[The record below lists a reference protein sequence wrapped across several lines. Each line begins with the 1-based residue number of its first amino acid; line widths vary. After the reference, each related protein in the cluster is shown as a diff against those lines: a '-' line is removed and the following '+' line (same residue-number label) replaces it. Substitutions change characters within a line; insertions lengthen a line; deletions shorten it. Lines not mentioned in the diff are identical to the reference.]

1 MFAFE
6 LTPPDPRE
14 AADLSC
20 SGDHFEEEPLPST
33 RPNAN
38 AVDEPQPREAGS
50 FRNPLHDWSQPTVAW
65 TTVNT
70 QEGFPG
76 VPTPLTWTVV
86 GTTAFQESAR
96 QAFYAIGA
104 LRRSLLARPSDVSK
118 EFIGIFYG
126 RASCNLTMWRAIGD
140 AMPGSS
146 PAAIEAQIFGVEEV
160 LEDLPSHPDWAR
172 YPVVLVK
179 FPVAARRALREL
191 QLLDAETA
199 AWWRSCLADRAHDRE
214 ALAGRTAEAAALI
227 TRIATPHL
235 VVTMVG
241 QAVYERIRV
250 LAHSVGK
257 DGLETTVMSGWDLDE
272 TRTLTDLWAVSRNA
286 LSLDDFLA
294 VHGYHGP
301 AEGEL
306 SSRTWRE
313 DPGPLNALIK
323 KYAAMSDSAEFVA
336 KKAERNS
343 TRALAEA
350 ELLESLNAA
359 KRAYAR
365 VLLRV
370 ARAFV
375 PMRETGRNTF
385 LKAIDVARFTA
396 RDLGAAMV
404 KDGVFESPE
413 DVFYLCLD
421 ELASPPA
428 DARSLVVARRATCA
442 EYEAYQ
448 VPSRWVGEPI
458 PVEVT
463 SVDDVTEIKGM
474 GVSPGVIEG
483 RARVVLNGP
492 DSEEMEEGEILV
504 CKTTDPSWAAY
515 FFIAGGVVI
524 DIGGALSHGAI
535 VAREVGLPCVINART
550 ATSQLKTG
558 DLLRV
563 DGNTGQVT
571 VLERNQTQ

>member
-1 MFAFE
+1 M
-6 LTPPDPRE
+6 
-14 AADLSC
+14 S
-20 SGDHFEEEPLPST
+20 SQ
-33 RPNAN
+33 PNADV
-38 AVDEPQPREAGS
+38 VDKSQGRGAGEI
-50 FRNPLHDWSQPTVAW
+50 RNPLHDHSLASIAW

-70 QEGFPG
+70 QEAFPG

-160 LEDLPSHPDWAR
+160 LEDLPSNPDWRR
-172 YPVVLVK
+172 YPVVLAK
-179 FPVAARRALREL
+179 FPFAARKALREL
-191 QLLDAETA
+191 KQLDGDTA
-199 AWWRSCLADRAHDRE
+199 HWWRTCLRDRPHDRR
-214 ALAGRTAEAAALI
+214 ALAARMAEAAALI
-227 TRIATPHL
+227 TKIATPHL

-241 QAVYERIRV
+241 QAVYEQIRG
-250 LAHSVGK
+250 LAQSVGK
-257 DGLETTVMSGWDLDE
+257 GGIETAIMSGWDLDE
-272 TRTLTDLWAVSRNA
+272 TRTLTDLWAVSRDTM
-286 LSLDDFLA
+286 LLDEFLA

-301 AEGEL
+301 MEGEL

-313 DPGPLNALIK
+313 EPKPLIDLIK
-323 KYAAMSDSAEFVA
+323 KYAAMSDSSEFNA
-336 KKAERNS
+336 NKAVRRG
-343 TRALAEA
+343 TRASAEA
-350 ELLESLNAA
+350 ELMAA
-359 KRAYAR
+359 LSPLAR
-365 VLLRV
+365 VFGRTLLRV
-370 ARAFV
+370 ARAFL

-396 RDLGAAMV
+396 RDIGAMMV
-404 KDGVFESPE
+404 EEGMLDSAD

-421 ELASPPA
+421 ELAAPPA
-428 DARSLVVARRATCA
+428 DTRRLVAARRSISA
-442 EYEAYQ
+442 EYKSFDI
-448 VPSRWVGEPI
+448 PGRWVGEPT
-458 PVEVT
+458 PVEATAADAV
-463 SVDDVTEIKGM
+463 SELKGM
-474 GVSPGVIEG
+474 GVSPGVVEG
-483 RARVVLNGP
+483 RARVVHEGD
-492 DSEEMEEGEILV
+492 DSDDMEEGEILV

-550 ATSQLKTG
+550 ATSQLRTG

-563 DGNTGQVT
+563 DGNTGTVT
-571 VLERNQTQ
+571 VLERAATA